1 MTAKNIYE
9 RFIVLIFNNANIKNM
24 KNSKLTFSDFQIDK
38 LSKEEQKIIRGG
50 NIDPNDQNYPKK
62 TGGNGN
68 P

>member
-1 MTAKNIYE
+1 
-9 RFIVLIFNNANIKNM
+9 M

-38 LSKEEQKIIRGG
+38 LTKEEQKIIRGG
-50 NIDPNDQNYPKK
+50 NIDPTDQNEPKK

>member
-1 MTAKNIYE
+1 
-9 RFIVLIFNNANIKNM
+9 M